1 MPTSKVVAYAL
12 YNLSATDYAYGLKQR
27 DALAPK
33 LSSKEL
39 SAAQTLTRELGKPKN
54 ILTALDKYSKNPT
67 VKEKAAPMALAD
79 PDDEEVA
86 STALYP
92 ARPAKRPGVVSA
104 ILVA

>member
-1 MPTSKVVAYAL
+1 
-12 YNLSATDYAYGLKQR
+12 
-27 DALAPK
+27 
-33 LSSKEL
+33 
-39 SAAQTLTRELGKPKN
+39 
-54 ILTALDKYSKNPT
+54 LDKYSKNPT

-86 STALYP
+86 SNALYP